1 MTTKRKVLV
10 NLIIVIYNKIGD
22 DYMEFCIMILK
33 EESLLDSLVK
43 ALNKEAVKNIT
54 ILNSLSVTNEKKHK
68 NDISILG
75 SLRYMLD
82 YYNNEG
88 RVILIP
94 TKEEKVEVIR
104 QVISDLV
111 PNHQYI
117 FFTLKIN
124 NVQGKVE

>member
-1 MTTKRKVLV
+1 
-10 NLIIVIYNKIGD
+10 
-22 DYMEFCIMILK
+22 
-33 EESLLDSLVK
+33 
-43 ALNKEAVKNIT
+43 
-54 ILNSLSVTNEKKHK
+54 
-68 NDISILG
+68 
-75 SLRYMLD
+75 MLD

>member
-1 MTTKRKVLV
+1 
-10 NLIIVIYNKIGD
+10 
-22 DYMEFCIMILK
+22 MEFCIMILK